1 MFRVALKDLLARKR
15 RLVTTGLAVVLGI
28 AFLTGTQLLSAALS
42 DSIEDLI
49 GDVYKGIDAVV
60 RSPDT
65 QETPFG
71 QPIRTPVP
79 ASLVEQVDAVDGVR
93 VAEGFVESTGP
104 QLVDADGKVFGSG
117 GFGPPT
123 LVYNWIEDDELRTGV
138 VNEGRGP
145 EADDEIALDFDTTDA
160 LGLRIGDQVTLA
172 TLQSGTEDFEL
183 VGVLGLGEDGTMS
196 SGAKPMFFTTPTAM
210 RLVDQPD
217 QFNYIAVAA
226 EPGITQQELAGRL
239 ADALPGSQ
247 VLTGDAFTEES
258 QESISQFVDIL
269 GTFVSVFGYIAL
281 FVAIFI
287 IYNTFSIVIT
297 QRSRETALL
306 RAVGARRRQVL
317 GATML
322 EAVIVGLIAAVFG
335 LLFGVLLSAGLI
347 KLVGSFF
354 TVGSGFPP
362 VTISAVITAVVIG
375 VVVTVLSAFIP
386 ALRSSKIPPIAA
398 LSETSL
404 DRADLSTSRKV
415 WGAVLLLGGAGLIA
429 YGLTDP
435 DIDLN
440 PLVLV
445 GAGAAAVLLSVA
457 VILGPLIAAPV
468 SRLLATLFRA
478 GRDSLPVRLAGE
490 NAARNP
496 KRTAATAA
504 ALTIGVTLVVVIAI
518 VASSIKATF
527 DSTIA
532 SSVKADF
539 VVATASVTSLGSIP
553 ADLEGQIEELPD
565 VASASPVRFGLLRL
579 LDDAAKER
587 AAAKDEAPSGLL
599 GAEDN
604 APVGQ
609 DEFVLG
615 IDPAT
620 WFDAVDSGTLEGSV
634 DDLGPN
640 TMAVNK
646 DYAEDRG
653 WERGDRIPVY
663 FAATGET
670 ELEVAVIFDSNV
682 GQGEIYLP
690 LETFVPNMLPLFNVD
705 LQIFV
710 TAAEGADTAALGEQL
725 DTLVED
731 LPTVAVQDLDEFIE
745 AQTGPINTFLGI
757 VYGLLGLAI
766 VIALIGI
773 ANTLSLSVLERT
785 RELGL
790 LRAVGMSRRQLRSM
804 VRTEAAIIAVF
815 GTLIG
820 LVIGIL
826 FSIALTLAISSDT
839 PGLFTYQLPV
849 VQLIIITVCAAFA
862 GILAAWLPARR
873 AAKLDVLTAI
883 SSV

>member
-42 DSIEDLI
+42 DSIDDLI

-79 ASLVEQVDAVDGVR
+79 AALVDQVAAVDGVR

-104 QLVDADGKVFGSG
+104 QLIDADGKVYGGS

-123 LVYNWIEDDELRTGV
+123 LVYNWIQDEDLRTGV
-138 VNEGRGP
+138 LTQGRGP
-145 EADDEIALDFDTTDA
+145 EADDEIALDFDTADA
-160 LGLRIGDQVTLA
+160 LEVEVGDKVTLA
-172 TLQSGTEDFEL
+172 TLQAGTETFEL
-183 VGVLGLGEDGTMS
+183 VGILGLGEDGTMS
-196 SGAKPMFFTTPTAM
+196 SGAKPMFFTTATAM

-217 QFNYIAVAA
+217 QFNFVAVAA
-226 EPGITQQELAGRL
+226 EPGNTQAELARRL
-239 ADALPGSQ
+239 ADQLPGTQ

-335 LLFGVLLSAGLI
+335 LLLGVLLSAGLI
-347 KLVGSFF
+347 RLVGTFF
-354 TVGSGFPP
+354 TVSSGFPP
-362 VTISAVITAVVIG
+362 VTFSAVLTALLIG
-375 VVVTVLSAFIP
+375 IVVTVFSAFIP

-398 LSETSL
+398 LSETSV
-404 DRADLSTSRKV
+404 DRSDLSTARKV
-415 WGAVLLLGGAGLIA
+415 WGAILLVGGGALIGWGLS
-429 YGLTDP
+429 DP

-468 SRLLATLFRA
+468 SRVLATLFRG

-532 SSVKADF
+532 SSVKADY
-539 VVATASVTSLGSIP
+539 VVATASVTSLGAIP
-553 ADLEGQIEELPD
+553 AELQGRIEELPD
-565 VASASPVRFGLLRL
+565 VASASPVRFGLVRL
-579 LDDAAKER
+579 LDAAGKER
-587 AAAKDEAPSGLL
+587 ASAQDEAPAGLV
-599 GAEDN
+599 GAADN
-604 APVGQ
+604 APLGQ

-620 WFDAVDSGTLEGSV
+620 WFDAVDSGTLDGSIE
-634 DDLGPN
+634 DLGTN
-640 TMAVNK
+640 TMAVNR
-646 DYAEDRG
+646 DYASDRG
-653 WERGDRIPVY
+653 WSRGDRIPVY
-663 FAATGET
+663 FAATGQQL
-670 ELEVAVIFDSNV
+670 LEVAVLFDSNV

-690 LETFVPNMLPLFNVD
+690 LETFVPNMLPIFNVD
-705 LQIFV
+705 LQIYV
-710 TAAEGADTAALGEQL
+710 TAADGADTAALGEQL
-725 DTLVED
+725 DELVAD
-731 LPTVAVQDLDEFIE
+731 IPTVVVQDLDEFIE

-766 VIALIGI
+766 IIALIGI

-790 LRAVGMSRRQLRSM
+790 LRAVGMSRRQLRRM

-826 FSIALTLAISSDT
+826 FSLALTAAISADS
-839 PGLFTYQLPV
+839 PGLFTYRLPV
-849 VQLIIITVCAAFA
+849 AQLVVITVCAALA
-862 GILAAWLPARR
+862 GIVAAWLPARR
-873 AAKLDVLTAI
+873 ASRLDVLTAI